1 MFADM
6 QQAEAFGSE
15 WLRGWRERDLDAI
28 MTHYADDAEQNSP
41 LVAAVLGDT
50 SGRVVGKTNIRAY
63 FQKVMDTY
71 PADPEVQLVGVLR
84 GVHSL
89 VVLFRTRGRDGAEFM
104 ELDSEG
110 KVRRGFAHGR
120 Y

>member
-1 MFADM
+1 M

-28 MTHYADDAEQNSP
+28 MSHYADDAEQISP
-41 LVAAVLGDT
+41 LVMAVRGDT
-50 SGRVVGKTNIRAY
+50 SGRVVGKADLRAY

-71 PADPEVQLVGVLR
+71 PADPELQLVGVHR
-84 GVHSL
+84 GINSV
-89 VVLFRTRGRDGAEFM
+89 VVLSRTHGRDGAEFM
-104 ELDSEG
+104 ELNPEG
-110 KVRRGFAHGR
+110 NVRRGIAHGR